1 SRRVSRKAPK
11 SRSAASDTVPR
22 ATSSNLRSSPTS
34 RRPTPSPRLKSSDL
48 CVSPF
53 STLADLI
60 DKANDS
66 YYGLAAAVFTRDIS
80 RALETANR
88 LQAGTV
94 WINTYNGLDAQDPFG
109 GYKQSGIGRELGEY
123 ALANYTN
130 VKAVHVNP
138 EVDSPTRQQENAN
151 SYDYDHHRDRDT
163 ESLMAHRP
171 RLRSCSFDS
180 LVPSLLCDSGPNTRI
195 LVQSTNR
202 AEPVERLSS
211 PSTKECLLDSE
222 DAVPCNEFVQIVA
235 AVSTT
240 LRHKQGTLRP
250 DKEVRKRNTRSL

>member
-1 SRRVSRKAPK
+1 MLAGPLVSQLQFDRVTGFIKKGIEEGAKVEIGGERHGSEGYFVQPTIFSNVKETDTISKAEIFGPL
-11 SRSAASDTVPR
+11 P
-22 ATSSNLRSSPTS
+22 
-34 RRPTPSPRLKSSDL
+34 
-48 CVSPF
+48 
-53 STLADLI
+53 
-60 DKANDS
+60 
-66 YYGLAAAVFTRDIS
+66 VFTRDIS

-94 WINTYNGLDAQDPFG
+94 WINTYNGLDAQDAFG

-138 EVDSPTRQQENAN
+138 EVDSPTRRQENAN

-222 DAVPCNEFVQIVA
+222 DAVPCNESVQIVS
-235 AVSTT
+235 AVST
-240 LRHKQGTLRP
+240 LRHKQGKLRP